1 MKPVHTRQTF
11 HDDLDDVWRYL
22 CGFSEVAADRL
33 IDRVEDRTRP
43 LANLPLM
50 GRARPD
56 IHPEC
61 RQLVVE
67 NYLILYRDTP
77 EQVELV
83 RLVHGARDLGAVDF
97 PAEA

>member
-1 MKPVHTRQTF
+1 
-11 HDDLDDVWRYL
+11 
-22 CGFSEVAADRL
+22 
-33 IDRVEDRTRP
+33 
-43 LANLPLM
+43 M

-97 PAEA
+97 PVEA